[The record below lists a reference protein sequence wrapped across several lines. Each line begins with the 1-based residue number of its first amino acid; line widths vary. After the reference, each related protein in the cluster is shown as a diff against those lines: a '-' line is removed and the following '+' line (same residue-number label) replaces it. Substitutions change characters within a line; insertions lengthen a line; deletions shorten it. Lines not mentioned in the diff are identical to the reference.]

1 MLKVGRVLVVAA
13 ALAVLVAACSGSDT
27 GPPPID
33 GATQA
38 VLSVS
43 AVDFGCTEC
52 RNRPIFVRNQLI
64 ASDTLVG
71 EEQPMPQQVRDEIAA
86 MFPDATFVSL
96 AEENALFVDG
106 VVANDSVI
114 VYVGPIEELSSDV
127 VGVPIG
133 MVTARDGAEFVI
145 VQFKWNGNS
154 WEHATSEDTGVT
166 VTTAVS

>member
-13 ALAVLVAACSGSDT
+13 VLAVLVAACSGS
-27 GPPPID
+27 GAEPPPID

-43 AVDFGCTEC
+43 AVDIGCTEC

-64 ASDTLVG
+64 TSDTLVG
-71 EEQPMPQQVRDEIAA
+71 EEQPMPQQVRDDIAA
-86 MFPDATFVSL
+86 MFPDATFVSR

-106 VVANDSVI
+106 VVANDGVI
-114 VYVGPIEELSSDV
+114 VYVGPLEELSSDV

-133 MVTARDGAEFVI
+133 RVTARDGAKFVI
-145 VQFKWNGNS
+145 VQFKWNGDS
-154 WEHATSEDTGVT
+154 WEHATSEDTGIT